1 MKRRIAFSIII
12 MLGMAPGLH
21 AQASLDTL
29 LNRVNKGNTDLI
41 AARTLLQSQVLDAR
55 TGLTPDNPEVDFAY
69 LWGTP
74 DALGTRTDFAVS
86 QSFDFPTVYSSKS
99 KLSKINQA
107 QAKLQYAATRQ
118 EILLKAQQAWT
129 TRVYLN
135 IRESML
141 SRRLDFAMKVFAG
154 FERKLAT
161 GEVNQLQVNQARMK
175 VIALENEFNL
185 LQREFV
191 KNNTEL
197 LNLSGNDVTPIA
209 DTVFPASAIMI
220 LDSLLSAYKMN
231 YLNQLFQS
239 EVDRKAKEVDVVFNQ
254 KLPKLK
260 AGYYSE
266 KILNAKLQG
275 IRAGITIP
283 LWGDARAVKTAKAN
297 LVFAES
303 NADRFWQHEQN
314 EIKQRYKEWNYL
326 RERELELEQLL
337 AISND
342 ESLLRQAMIAGEI
355 SLTQYYY
362 ESDFY
367 FQNLMNMLEFKKEL
381 LLLEADLRKV
391 YY

>member
-41 AARTLLQSQVLDAR
+41 AASTLLQSQVLDAR
-55 TGLTPDNPEVDFAY
+55 TGLTPDNPEVEIAY

-74 DALGTRTDFAVS
+74 EALGTRTDFTVS
-86 QSFDFPTVYSSKS
+86 QSFDFPTVYTSKS
-99 KLSKINQA
+99 KLSKINQV
-107 QAKLQYAATRQ
+107 QAELQYAATRQ
-118 EILLKAQQAWT
+118 EILLKAQQAWI

-141 SRRLDFAMKVFAG
+141 SRRLDFAIKVFAG

-197 LNLSGNDVTPIA
+197 LNLSGNDVMPIA
-209 DTVFPASAIMI
+209 DTIFPASAIMI
-220 LDSLLSAYKMN
+220 LDSLLSAYRMN

-266 KILNAKLQG
+266 KILNARLQG
-275 IRAGITIP
+275 IQAGITIP

-303 NADRFWQHEQN
+303 DADRFWQHEQN
-314 EIKQRYKEWNYL
+314 EIRQRYEEWNYL
-326 RERELELEQLL
+326 RERELELERLL